1 MGEQWGLVSSIVLGM
16 SLAAFA
22 ARELEVPPENVFDF
36 SRVTKKEVP
45 RTGEVFTFVMGG
57 FAVYAK
63 GFRYRPLEVHL
74 QVPGGERRFRYGEPV
89 VFEVMLE
96 NVGEHEVTLPWSVD
110 WEGVGLSPERPAEVP
125 PEYWNAAVSVRAAPA
140 KPSEGDLGYRLVLE
154 ELWGSA
160 RLPGSLKRLKPG
172 EAVKF
177 LLPGRWEPIKAAT
190 GEPLGPLQEAVKL
203 RLFAE
208 FGYSYQ
214 HEDPYYIERARSA
227 EVEVELVP

>member
-1 MGEQWGLVSSIVLGM
+1 MGEQWRLVSCIVLGVT
-16 SLAAFA
+16 LVAFT
-22 ARELEVPPENVFDF
+22 ARELEVPPENIFDF
-36 SRVTKKEVP
+36 SRVTKKEMP
-45 RTGEVFTFVMGG
+45 RGTSFFISGG
-57 FAVYAK
+57 VYGR
-63 GFRYRPLEVHL
+63 GFRYRPLQVHWQL
-74 QVPGGERRFRYGEPV
+74 PEGERRYRYGEPM
-89 VFEVMLE
+89 VFEVVLE
-96 NVGEHEVTLPWSVD
+96 NVGEHGVTLPWSVD
-110 WEGVGLSPERPAEVP
+110 WAGVGLSPEQPAEVP

-190 GEPLGPLQEAVKL
+190 GEPLGPLQEAVKM

-214 HEDPYYIERARSA
+214 HEDPYYIQRAQSA